1 MLSGDGIKR
10 VLAQSPAAA
19 AAIVQFN
26 CQPSADLH
34 PDNKRRWL
42 PELPD
47 AIWHEP
53 RLANRLAMLLLQRS
67 GLHGKVYTDIPNSL
81 WPVALLPADRL
92 HRLARH
98 TGALILG
105 IRIRSSLSR
114 EHVLSWKKK
123 LGEDAY
129 RFAMNSAALLPSGR
143 VPLTSIASDSADDVG
158 TSAILAAIATSPEA
172 FKARIA
178 MKLPDGIAP
187 MAIEADK
194 AARLLITVTQIV
206 EGEWLSSFAILRK

>member
-1 MLSGDGIKR
+1 MSDVDAFRRLVG
-10 VLAQSPAAA
+10 QSPAVA
-19 AAIVQFN
+19 AAIVRFN
-26 CQPSADLH
+26 SQLSADL
-34 PDNKRRWL
+34 PVDGQRRLL

-47 AIWHEP
+47 AIWRDP
-53 RLANRLAMLLLQRS
+53 RLSNRLSALLLQRS
-67 GLHGKVYTDIPNSL
+67 GLGGKVFADIPNSL

-105 IRIRSSLSR
+105 FRIRSSLSR
-114 EHVLSWKKK
+114 EHVLGWKQK

-143 VPLTSIASDSADDVG
+143 VPLASIVSDSADDVG
-158 TSAILAAIATSPEA
+158 ASVILAAIAESPEA
-172 FKARIA
+172 FRVRIA
-178 MKLPDGIAP
+178 MKLPDRTAP

-194 AARLLITVTQIV
+194 AARLLITVAQIV
-206 EGEWLSSFAILRK
+206 EGEWFSSFAMLRN